1 MGSLVM
7 CACRA
12 NSEARQEQCGCYVGR
27 QITCR
32 GSPGLRHLNF
42 YSFMVENSL
51 GHSQSLQG
59 RGAVGEEVLSYKADE
74 FTYR

>member
-1 MGSLVM
+1 M

-42 YSFMVENSL
+42 YSLMVEIHW
-51 GHSQSLQG
+51 GIHKVYRDG
-59 RGAVGEEVLSYKADE
+59 VVL
-74 FTYR
+74 